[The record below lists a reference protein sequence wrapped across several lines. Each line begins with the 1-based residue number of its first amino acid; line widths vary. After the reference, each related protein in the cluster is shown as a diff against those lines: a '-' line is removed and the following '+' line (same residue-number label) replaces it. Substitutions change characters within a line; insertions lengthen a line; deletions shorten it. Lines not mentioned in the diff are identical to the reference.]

1 MCGLNN
7 ANAEIVKAQIN
18 DLIGQ
23 VNEEYDR
30 AESILELVIMEC
42 ALGMGVEE
50 LRDEVVNSAKASKP
64 APTEAFRSAFG
75 RKTRDFVRTVFT
87 ISEEVRLGF
96 DTTDPEVPMLVEA
109 YWNNLRARDAK
120 YGVSYRLAYEKV
132 FRSILNNWNA
142 MMDGWG
148 IPDRGKGGGLA

>member
-1 MCGLNN
+1 MCELSN
-7 ANAEIVKAQIN
+7 ANSEIVKAQIN

-23 VNEEYDR
+23 INEEYDR
-30 AESILELVIMEC
+30 EESNLERVVTEC

-50 LRDEVVNSAKASKP
+50 LRDEVANSAKASKP
-64 APTEAFRSAFG
+64 APTQAFRSAFG
-75 RKTRDFVRTVFT
+75 KKTRDFVKTVFT

-120 YGVSYRLAYEKV
+120 YGVSFRLAYEKV
-132 FRSILNNWNA
+132 FGHFLDIWYT
-142 MMDGWG
+142 MMDEWG
-148 IPDRGKGGGLA
+148 IPDRSKSGGPA